1 MRSFALL
8 ALLTSS
14 TIAIAGDCGNCAS
27 GRQGLFAR
35 RAERKAARSSCA
47 SGSCST
53 AEVVEE
59 TVQPAEIRTTSKTA
73 VKTITGPTQKST
85 VIVPTGAAKAVAPS
99 K

>member
-8 ALLTSS
+8 AIFAST
-14 TIAIAGDCGNCAS
+14 TIAIAGDCGA

-47 SGSCST
+47 SGSCESAT
-53 AEVVEE
+53 LTEE
-59 TVQPAEIRTTSKTA
+59 TVQAAEIRTTKSTP
-73 VKTITGPTQKST
+73 VKTITGPSATKIT
-85 VIVPTGAAKAVAPS
+85 IVPTGAAKSVAPG